1 MNLIQAVILGI
12 VQGLTEFLPVSSSAH
27 LVVVQHLFGFKEPL
41 VAFDVI
47 LHLGT
52 LTALFVYL
60 FRDLVR
66 LVKNIFVP
74 GPSTRLALGI
84 VIASLPTAFIGFT
97 FKDWFEALFGSLQA
111 VGFALLGTTALL
123 WMTRK
128 LEAGRREIE
137 KGKVLDFIFIG
148 AMQGFAI
155 IPGISRSGATLV
167 TSLLRGFKK
176 EDAFRFS
183 FLLSIPAILG
193 AGFLELRGG
202 AGLGEI
208 NRVVLGAG
216 FLASAFTGFFALG
229 FLEKVILKG
238 KLHRFAGY
246 TLALGFV
253 VLLSSRWF
261 D

>member
-41 VAFDVI
+41 VAFDVV

-52 LTALFVYL
+52 VAALFIY
-60 FRDLVR
+60 FYRDIVR
-66 LVKNIFVP
+66 LVKNIFIP
-74 GPSTRLALGI
+74 GPNTRTAFGLI
-84 VIASLPTAFIGFT
+84 IASIPTAVIGLA
-97 FKDWFEALFGSLQA
+97 FKDWFETLFGSLQA

-167 TSLLRGFKK
+167 TGLLRGFKR

-183 FLLSIPAILG
+183 FILSIPAVLG

-208 NRVVLGAG
+208 NRIALGAG
-216 FLASAFTGFFALG
+216 CLASAVTGFFALG
-229 FLEKVILKG
+229 FLEKVIQKG

-246 TLALGFV
+246 TLALGLF
-253 VLLSSRWF
+253 VLLSSRWLE
-261 D
+261 